1 MSINELV
8 LETLKEVDFEKI
20 LKENLKKNIEA
31 SLKESIEAVYGYR
44 WGKFAEMLKKELE
57 NRLSLNLE
65 AVNIP
70 QYNMLVQKALENE
83 IKNNVENLSKEN
95 VKKLV
100 DKFTMGE
107 MKEVYKFSD
116 LLEKLKKS
124 SDNLEE
130 NDEITLYIET
140 SSYSK
145 LIFIYFDEA
154 ENVESYRCKYRIVLN
169 NGKIQSLKIK
179 ETEITNVLLA
189 KDEFEGLLA
198 NIFLQGKT
206 IDLDYGVNEENY
218 DLEYSSEED

>member
-1 MSINELV
+1 MNINELV

-57 NRLSLNLE
+57 DGLSINLE

-70 QYNMLVQKALENE
+70 QYNMLVQKAIETE
-83 IKNNVENLSKEN
+83 IKNNIESLSKEN

-100 DKFTMGE
+100 DKFTMGD

-116 LLEKLKKS
+116 LLEKFKKY

-130 NDEITLYIET
+130 DDEITLYIET
-140 SSYSK
+140 SSYSELK
-145 LIFIYFDEA
+145 FIYFDEA
-154 ENVESYRCKYRIVLN
+154 ENVESYLCKYRIVLN
-169 NGKIQSLKIK
+169 EGKIQELKIK
-179 ETEITNVLLA
+179 ETEITDVLLA

-206 IDLDYGVNEENY
+206 IDLDYGEYAGNY
-218 DLEYSSEED
+218 DLEYSNEED

>member
-1 MSINELV
+1 MNINELV

-31 SLKESIEAVYGYR
+31 SLKESVEAVYGYR

-57 NRLSLNLE
+57 DGLSINLE

-70 QYNMLVQKALENE
+70 QYNMLVQKAIETE
-83 IKNNVENLSKEN
+83 IKNNIENLSKEN

-100 DKFTMGE
+100 DKFTMGD

-116 LLEKLKKS
+116 LLEKFKKS
-124 SDNLEE
+124 SENLEE
-130 NDEITLYIET
+130 DDEITLYIET
-140 SSYSK
+140 SSYSELK
-145 LIFIYFDEA
+145 FIYFDEA
-154 ENVESYRCKYRIVLN
+154 ENVESYLCKYRIVLN
-169 NGKIQSLKIK
+169 EGKIQELKIK
-179 ETEITNVLLA
+179 ETEITDVLLA

-206 IDLDYGVNEENY
+206 IDLDYGEYAENY
-218 DLEYSSEED
+218 DLEYSNEDD